1 MFSPQMNLLTSKINV
16 FLVAIFISLGN
27 VLFSQ
32 NSDEANCGHVTSP
45 KTLAFYKKIKPQL
58 KAYEETFLS
67 TKSAKGLSGLD
78 LVNSIPVK
86 IYILR
91 NSDGSGGISTS
102 EINSAFADLN
112 ASFSGSLLEFFVCD
126 GIEYIDDSESTRF
139 VKGDEQRFIETNYVP
154 GLINLYF
161 ADYIENEFNDPIC
174 GFSDNVGRNDVVIL
188 KSACANNGSS
198 LTHEMGHFFSLLH
211 THGTNN
217 IAMTTEL
224 VDGSNCDS
232 DGDGI
237 CDTPADPRLKSS
249 NVDNRCNYTG
259 KETDANGDRFNP
271 DTRNI
276 MSYSNKRCRTQFSE
290 QQMARMYAFYM
301 TTKNYLSCPS
311 LNADIA
317 VNERVTCD
325 SSLTVNFESLSEQV
339 TLWEWDVDGDGVIDY
354 TTKNPT
360 HTYEPGIYDVT
371 LTVSDKSKTIRKKYT
386 NLIKVGTDTKF
397 LNEDFEDFNMLD
409 KHGWTSVDASGNGY
423 NWYSNFGDTQS
434 RGTGPSKSITS
445 EDTLNTYMYTEASG
459 SEPGD
464 VAEFIS
470 PCIDVNFQNSE
481 LEFSYHMFGIGIGE
495 LHVDI
500 KTESGYVNDVI
511 EPIIGSQQAFQ
522 DDKFITTIVSLSSF
536 TNETINVRF
545 RAVRGPSWEGDIAI
559 DNIYVNTVDTSIS
572 DERYKA
578 YPNPMKD
585 DLLYVKNNDFENIS
599 TYTVTNLVGQP
610 FLSGTLDNNPID
622 FSNLSSGTYLLVL
635 TNGTNRVVKKI
646 IK

>member
-1 MFSPQMNLLTSKINV
+1 MFSPQMNLSTYKINV
-16 FLVAIFISLGN
+16 LFLSICISIGN
-27 VLFSQ
+27 VLFAQ
-32 NSDEANCGHVTSP
+32 HKEEVNCGHVTSP
-45 KTLAFYKKIKPQL
+45 ETISFYQKIKPQL
-58 KAYEETFLS
+58 KQYEDTFFS
-67 TKSAKGLSGLD
+67 SKSAKGLTVD

-86 IYILR
+86 IHIIR
-91 NSDGSGGISTS
+91 NSDGSGGITTA

-112 ASFSGSLLEFFVCD
+112 ASFAGSLLEFFICD
-126 GIEYIDDSESTRF
+126 GVEYIDDSDSARF
-139 VKGDEQRFIETNYVP
+139 MKGEEQQFIETNYVP

-161 ADYIENEFNDPIC
+161 ADYIENEFNDAIC
-174 GFSDNVGRNDVVIL
+174 GFSDNVGRNDVVVL
-188 KSACANNGSS
+188 KNSCANNGSS
-198 LTHEMGHFFSLLH
+198 LAHEMGHFFSLLH

-224 VDGSNCDS
+224 VDGSNCDT

-249 NVDNRCNYTG
+249 TVDNACHYSGT
-259 KETDANGDRFNP
+259 ETDANGDHFSP

-276 MSYSNKRCRTQFSE
+276 MSYSNKNCRTLFSE
-290 QQMARMYAFYM
+290 QQIARMYAFYM

-317 VNERVTCD
+317 INERVTCNN
-325 SSLTVNFESLSEQV
+325 SLTVTFESLSDQI
-339 TLWEWDVDGDGVIDY
+339 THWQWDVDGDGIIDY

-360 HTYEPGIYDVT
+360 HTYESGIYDVT
-371 LTVSDKSKTIRKKYT
+371 LTVSNKSKTIRKKYT
-386 NLIKVGTDTKF
+386 NLIKVGTHTKF
-397 LNEDFEDFNMLD
+397 LNEDFEDFDILD
-409 KHGWTSVDASGNGY
+409 KHGWTSKDVSGRGY
-423 NWYSNFGDTQS
+423 NWYSNFGDTAS
-434 RGTGPSKSITS
+434 RGTGPAKSINS
-445 EDTLNTYMYTEASG
+445 EDTLNTYIYTEASG

-464 VAEFIS
+464 IAEFIS

-481 LEFSYHMFGIGIGE
+481 LEFAYHMFGIGIGE

-500 KTESGYVNDVI
+500 KTETGYVNDVI
-511 EPIIGSQQAFQ
+511 NPIIGSQQDFQ
-522 DDKFITTIVSLSSF
+522 DDKFITTTVNLSSYA
-536 TNETINVRF
+536 NQTISVRF

-559 DNIYVNTVDTSIS
+559 DNIFVNTIDTAIS

-578 YPNPMKD
+578 YPNPMKGN
-585 DLLYVKNNDFENIS
+585 LLYVKNNDFENIS

-610 FLSGTLDNNPID
+610 FLSGILDNNPID

-635 TNGTNRVVKKI
+635 TNGTNRVIKKI